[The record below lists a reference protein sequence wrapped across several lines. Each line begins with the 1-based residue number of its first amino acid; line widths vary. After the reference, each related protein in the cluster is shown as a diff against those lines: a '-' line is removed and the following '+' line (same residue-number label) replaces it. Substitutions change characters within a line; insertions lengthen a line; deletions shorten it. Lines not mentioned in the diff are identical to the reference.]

1 MDISQILS
9 SLSAEDMKNLQ
20 ELASSVMSG
29 SGAAKEEKTETS
41 HKQEQ
46 QNPLGGFDLNALG
59 SMASMLSAFS
69 GPSNDPRCQL
79 IMSLKPLLSR
89 ERQQRADEAVR
100 IIKLMDMLP
109 MLREA
114 GILGGSLFGG

>member
-20 ELASSVMSG
+20 DLATSVLSG
-29 SGAAKEEKTETS
+29 NGTSNEEKPNPPL
-41 HKQEQ
+41 KQEQ
-46 QNPLGGFDLNALG
+46 QNPLGNIDLNALG
-59 SMASMLSAFS
+59 NMASMLSVFS
-69 GPSNDPRCQL
+69 GTSNDPRCQL
-79 IMSLKPLLSR
+79 IMSLKPLLSE
-89 ERQQRADEAVR
+89 ERRQRADEAVR

-114 GILGGSLFGG
+114 GIFNGSLFGG